1 MFASFFS
8 LSCVG
13 EIGAYIEN
21 VFGQEY
27 LYNTVVEISMGIL
40 ISLDIFKRR
49 SDKIIQVNIFEGKNL
64 IHQHSYLFTLTSRC
78 F

>member
-1 MFASFFS
+1 MCASFFL

-40 ISLDIFKRR
+40 ISLDIFKRSR
-49 SDKIIQVNIFEGKNL
+49 DKISQVNI
-64 IHQHSYLFTLTSRC
+64 
-78 F
+78 